1 MSVDLEI
8 IILSE
13 ISQRGRDKY
22 HMISFTCRIL
32 KNDKNELTCKTNY
45 LKGNDRA
52 LFTVENLPPLNC
64 VNLMSSTPGK

>member
-22 HMISFTCRIL
+22 HMISFICRIL

-64 VNLMSSTPGK
+64 INLMSSTPGK